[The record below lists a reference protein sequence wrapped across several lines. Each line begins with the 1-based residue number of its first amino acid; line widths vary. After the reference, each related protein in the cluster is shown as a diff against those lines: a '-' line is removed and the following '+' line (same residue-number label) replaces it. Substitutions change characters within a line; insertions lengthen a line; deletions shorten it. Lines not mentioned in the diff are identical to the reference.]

1 MAYTSAQLVAAYT
14 AANNGVAPDA
24 ATTALLNAFAAQ
36 TQTGQLSDAAA
47 LSYVVNSAQD
57 DVQVAVQA
65 YQFFTGTIPSTAGLD
80 YLTNSATNTQDLND
94 PYYAQFNLENRYIN
108 FAANLGVVGEGATAF
123 STTYGGLTFA
133 QYVDVVYETII
144 GSSYAQTA
152 GINVAAA
159 KADIVARQANFVQ
172 IATDRGL
179 ISTSSTAAQR
189 DIAVK
194 AAVAGYLMAEGVKAD
209 VGIYAAGANNYVQA
223 LVSGTAVDGVNLL
236 TTYSVQGGG
245 TGQAV
250 GGTGPVAGGETLTLT
265 AGIDAK
271 TGGAG
276 NDTIVGDATT
286 VSAADQING
295 AGGSDTF
302 LFYTPGAAAVVPA
315 LSNVE
320 VVKFI
325 APTAGT
331 TANLS
336 AVSGLTEVWLKDAT
350 AAANNASLTLGAA
363 VQAGLEN
370 VTGATTVTFGGTATS
385 RTLNLVSTSTTGT
398 VNLDG
403 ATTLNLDAVGTNSLG
418 ALASSANE
426 TTVNVT
432 GPGNLTI
439 TGALAATV
447 NTFDASTSAGKVD
460 ATLGTTT
467 TATTVK
473 GGSAANVF
481 NLTNVTNAVKVTAD
495 LGAGDD
501 ILALGGNL
509 NTFAVGTAL
518 NGGDGTDTVNITDG
532 ADLTKATA
540 ALLSGFEV
548 LDVGDGKGTY
558 DVTLGK
564 FSSVTI
570 NQAVG
575 GALTGAVVLDKAAS
589 GFTLTTIA
597 STGDFDLANKQEI
610 KLADA
615 TGKADAVNINTTISD
630 PTSNLTADGD
640 VTYKTSTTVAGV
652 ENINIAANV
661 GEADPGL
668 TGASYVTTFTDLI
681 ANSVQTLT
689 ITGNGSVAF
698 TALNNAGN
706 TLTKVDASGST
717 GNVTLNAA
725 AITTQLAYTGSDGK
739 DTYTATDGGS
749 IYGRGGNDV
758 ITLDATAG
766 ASNDK
771 SDTIIY
777 KSAAD
782 VKFADANSDGKI
794 DAAGGIES
802 ITNFMTAATAAATT
816 DGADII
822 DVSTFAFAGY
832 AGSAVNKGALA
843 VAVDSGNFAMTIAD
857 FFADAAGDRGVA
869 FGTNGGD
876 TYVFVDANKDGN
888 WDASADLA
896 IKLVG
901 VSDFA
906 QTSIG
911 F

>member
-144 GSSYAQTA
+144 GSAYAQTA

-179 ISTSSTAAQR
+179 INASSTAAQR

-223 LVSGTAVDGVNLL
+223 LVNGTAVDGVNLL

-276 NDTIVGDATT
+276 NDTIVGDAGT

-295 AGGSDTF
+295 GGGSDTF
-302 LFYTPGAAAVVPA
+302 LYYTPAATPAVPA
-315 LSNVE
+315 MSNVE

-325 APTAGT
+325 APTAAS

-336 AVSGLTEVWLKDAT
+336 AVAGLSEVWLKDANAT
-350 AAANNASLTLGAA
+350 ASGATFTLGSGT
-363 VQAGLEN
+363 QAGLEN
-370 VTGATTVTFGGTATS
+370 VSGPTTVTFAGTATS
-385 RTLNLVSTSTTGT
+385 RTLNLVNTSTTGT

-403 ATTLNLDAVGTNSLG
+403 ATTLNLNAVGSNTVG
-418 ALASSANE
+418 TLASSANE

-432 GPGNLTI
+432 GPGSLTL
-439 TGALAATV
+439 TNALAATV
-447 NTFDASTSAGKVD
+447 NTFDASASAGKVN

-473 GGSAANVF
+473 GGSNANII
-481 NLTNVTNAVKVTAD
+481 NLTNVTGAVKVTAD
-495 LGAGDD
+495 LGGGDD

-509 NTFAVGTAL
+509 NTFAVGSTL
-518 NGGDGTDTVNITDG
+518 NGGDGTDTVNIADG
-532 ADLTKATA
+532 ADLTKTTV

-548 LDVGDGKGTY
+548 LDVSGGTGTY
-558 DVTLGK
+558 DVSLGK
-564 FSSVTI
+564 FAAVTI
-570 NQAVG
+570 NNSVG
-575 GALTGAVVLDKAAS
+575 GPLTGAVTLDKASS
-589 GFTLTTIA
+589 GFTLTTLTSRADVGLGKAQSIA
-597 STGDFDLANKQEI
+597 
-610 KLADA
+610 LADA
-615 TGKADAVNINTTISD
+615 TGTSDTVNINTTIAD
-630 PTSNLTADGD
+630 GNNDATADGD
-640 VTYKTSTTVAGV
+640 VTYSTSTTVAGV

-661 GEADPGL
+661 SVADTGL
-668 TGASYVTTFTDLI
+668 SGASYLTTFDDLI
-681 ANSVQTLT
+681 ANAVKTLT

-698 TALNNAGN
+698 TALTNAGN

-717 GNVTLNAA
+717 GSVTLDAS
-725 AITTQLAYTGSDGK
+725 AIATQVAYTGSDGK
-739 DTYTATDGGS
+739 DSYTATDGGS
-749 IYGRGGNDV
+749 IYGRGGNDA
-758 ITLDATAG
+758 ITLVTG
-766 ASNDK
+766 GTDK
-771 SDTIIY
+771 ADTIIY
-777 KSAAD
+777 KSATD
-782 VKFADANSDGKI
+782 VKFVDANSDGKI
-794 DAAGGIES
+794 DAAGSIEM
-802 ITNFMTAATAAATT
+802 ITNFATAASASAGS
-816 DGADII
+816 DEADII
-822 DVSTFAFAGY
+822 DLTSFAFTGY
-832 AGSAVNKGALA
+832 SGAAVNKGALA
-843 VAVDSGNFAMTIAD
+843 ASVEGGTFAMTIAD

-869 FGTNGGD
+869 FGTFGAAH

-888 WDASADLA
+888 WDASTDLA

-901 VSDFA
+901 VTDFA
-906 QTSIG
+906 QTSIA